1 MDNILSNLDG
11 GKTSGA
17 RVYYLDWLR
26 VLAILMVFLF
36 HAVHPFDYGDWH
48 IKNVEQSEFLT
59 VLLTLLGIWGMPFF
73 FMVAGSASW
82 FALHSRSSKQYVQ
95 ERFNR
100 LFVPFIVGTILF
112 FPLQNYLEWVNKM
125 QRGVMATGFQE
136 FVSRPV
142 SDGSIFGWLTPR
154 WFGYGVHLWFLAFLF
169 AFAVI
174 TLPLFQWMMKGSGK
188 KSINWMARM
197 SERRGSLLLF
207 IIPLVLVHSLLM
219 QYYPAEHDWADF
231 FNQMMFFI
239 LGFILFADDRFRRA
253 IRRDWWIFTILALLI
268 VIALLVMYLF
278 DMPLLEWYENSGNPQ
293 FYLVQLLVS
302 ALALCCCLLILY
314 IGQRFL
320 DFSNHWLRY
329 GQEAA
334 LPFFVLHQP
343 VIVVIAFFVVQWQT
357 GIWIKLS
364 VVVLSSF
371 IVTISLYEFV
381 IRRLPL
387 LRRIFGMK
395 VQRPEVRQVS
405 AQP

>member
-1 MDNILSNLDG
+1 
-11 GKTSGA
+11 
-17 RVYYLDWLR
+17 
-26 VLAILMVFLF
+26 
-36 HAVHPFDYGDWH
+36 
-48 IKNVEQSEFLT
+48 
-59 VLLTLLGIWGMPFF
+59 
-73 FMVAGSASW
+73 
-82 FALHSRSSKQYVQ
+82 
-95 ERFNR
+95 
-100 LFVPFIVGTILF
+100 
-112 FPLQNYLEWVNKM
+112 
-125 QRGVMATGFQE
+125 
-136 FVSRPV
+136 
-142 SDGSIFGWLTPR
+142 
-154 WFGYGVHLWFLAFLF
+154 
-169 AFAVI
+169 
-174 TLPLFQWMMKGSGK
+174 MKGSGK